1 MSFKKF
7 IFSINP
13 YHDLG
18 ILIRQLADILVIFIA
33 CLLSEIFISQ
43 QISLGT
49 LLLQTLS
56 LFLLFSLIFIPIFY
70 FKGIYT
76 HGRSRSIVKKFYK
89 LIEACLFAGLM
100 LLMIFYI
107 FKINLKLS
115 FTLSD
120 LLVSDLSIAWLLTF
134 LGSIISR
141 IWLYSYINV
150 NIDPVKK
157 FDDNSKILVIGG
169 GGYIGSS
176 VVKQLLDLNYKV
188 RVLDIFLFGED
199 PIRNLKDHPSLEIIR
214 GDFRKVDDLVQAVDN
229 CFALVHLGGIV
240 GDPACSV
247 DEKLTKDINLTATK
261 IIGQIAKAAGVRKFI
276 FASSCSVYGA
286 QDAILNEN
294 SPTNPLSLYARTKIA
309 SERVLDELRSDYFA
323 PIFLRFGTVYGFSGR
338 TRFDLVA
345 NLLTANAYT
354 KKEMTVFGKDQ
365 TRPFVH
371 VNDAAYSIVCALK
384 ENFSNVDQL
393 VFNIGSNAQNCTL
406 YELAEMIQRQ
416 IPDSKIITEE
426 GNEDARN
433 YNVSFDKAEKIL
445 GFKTS
450 WTIEDGIAQ
459 VIKKFESGE
468 IKDYNHSQY
477 SNLKHLHEKG
487 LETLTSEELFNWE
500 EAFLEETYT

>member
-150 NIDPVKK
+150 NLDPVKK

-188 RVLDIFLFGED
+188 RVLDIFLLGCA
-199 PIRNLKDHPSLEIIR
+199 II
-214 GDFRKVDDLVQAVDN
+214 
-229 CFALVHLGGIV
+229 
-240 GDPACSV
+240 
-247 DEKLTKDINLTATK
+247 
-261 IIGQIAKAAGVRKFI
+261 
-276 FASSCSVYGA
+276 
-286 QDAILNEN
+286 
-294 SPTNPLSLYARTKIA
+294 
-309 SERVLDELRSDYFA
+309 YF
-323 PIFLRFGTVYGFSGR
+323 L
-338 TRFDLVA
+338 
-345 NLLTANAYT
+345 
-354 KKEMTVFGKDQ
+354 
-365 TRPFVH
+365 
-371 VNDAAYSIVCALK
+371 
-384 ENFSNVDQL
+384 
-393 VFNIGSNAQNCTL
+393 
-406 YELAEMIQRQ
+406 
-416 IPDSKIITEE
+416 
-426 GNEDARN
+426 
-433 YNVSFDKAEKIL
+433 
-445 GFKTS
+445 
-450 WTIEDGIAQ
+450 
-459 VIKKFESGE
+459 
-468 IKDYNHSQY
+468 
-477 SNLKHLHEKG
+477 
-487 LETLTSEELFNWE
+487 
-500 EAFLEETYT
+500 